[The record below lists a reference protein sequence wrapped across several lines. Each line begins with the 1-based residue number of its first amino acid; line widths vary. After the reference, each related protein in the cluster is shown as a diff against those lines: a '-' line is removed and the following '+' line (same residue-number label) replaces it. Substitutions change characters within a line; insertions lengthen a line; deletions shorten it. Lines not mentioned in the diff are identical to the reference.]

1 MIGFVLAN
9 GRFIPVYFSLLSK
22 RGNSSQQERI
32 DLLKQMDWFF
42 ELFKDQAVVI
52 VGDREFIGKEWFAYL
67 FKRGFDFVLRLRK
80 LDYLDLVCQELKCN
94 KKRLSKRIEK
104 AIRKQGYFVCPVEIE
119 GNVYYYHVCPKRS
132 KDHQLGDA
140 DEYVRFLSTC
150 IDHQWVIEQY
160 DRRWK
165 IEVFFEDCKSKGFDM
180 EAINFTDMNKI
191 RLLVAICSLCYVICL
206 IEFETTQ

>member
-1 MIGFVLAN
+1 M
-9 GRFIPVYFSLLSK
+9 
-22 RGNSSQQERI
+22 
-32 DLLKQMDWFF
+32 
-42 ELFKDQAVVI
+42 
-52 VGDREFIGKEWFAYL
+52 
-67 FKRGFDFVLRLRK
+67 
-80 LDYLDLVCQELKCN
+80 
-94 KKRLSKRIEK
+94 
-104 AIRKQGYFVCPVEIE
+104 
-119 GNVYYYHVCPKRS
+119 
-132 KDHQLGDA
+132 GDA

-206 IEFETTQ
+206 IEGMIQFEIKAPPKKLDKHSDKTYDRVSVFTKGYEAIEQIATNVLKLARYIRRKLKSNIPVNQKIIKSRFYQFQKSVQE